1 MDRFEQYLKDNKKK
15 LEPEKVDPK
24 IWLAMENQ
32 ILRKKNRRVR
42 FYFKAAAAATIAM
55 LITSFLFFHN
65 YQSGP
70 VVNEAAIIAE
80 FGLTEYNFTQ
90 QVSLK
95 KEKLS
100 TATIPQDRLEDF
112 QILLQQL
119 EFMDGQFQDY
129 KVYIEQN
136 GYQEFIG
143 DQILNFYKSKIEL
156 LDKIQKEIEKI
167 NYYENKR
174 PSNSKKVDIQI

>member
-1 MDRFEQYLKDNKKK
+1 MDRFEQYLKVNKKH
-15 LEPEKVDPK
+15 LEPKEVDPK

-32 ILRKKNRRVR
+32 LLRKKNRRVGI
-42 FYFKAAAAATIAM
+42 YLKAAAAMIAM
-55 LITSFLFFHN
+55 LLGAFFFFQK
-65 YQSGP
+65 YQPGQEIS
-70 VVNEAAIIAE
+70 EEQIIAE
-80 FGLTEYNFTQ
+80 YGLTEYNFTQ
-90 QVSLK
+90 QVNLK

-100 TATIPQDRLEDF
+100 KATIPIDELEDF

-119 EFMDGQFQDY
+119 EFMDGQFLDY
-129 KVYIEQN
+129 KAYIEQN

-167 NYYENKR
+167 NYYENKQ
-174 PSNSKKVDIQI
+174 PSNSKKVDIRI

>member
-1 MDRFEQYLKDNKKK
+1 MDRFEQYLKNNKKQF
-15 LEPEKVDPK
+15 EPKEVDPK

-32 ILRKKNRRVR
+32 ILRKKNRKVS
-42 FYFKAAAAATIAM
+42 FYLKAAAATIAM
-55 LITSFLFFHN
+55 LFGAFVVFQN
-65 YQSGP
+65 YQTGQ
-70 VVNEAAIIAE
+70 VVNEEKIIAE

-100 TATIPQDRLEDF
+100 RATIPQDRLEDF

-129 KVYIEQN
+129 KAYIEQN

-143 DQILNFYKSKIEL
+143 NQILNFYKSKIEL

-167 NYYENKR
+167 NYYENKQ
-174 PSNSKKVDIQI
+174 PSNSKKVVIQI